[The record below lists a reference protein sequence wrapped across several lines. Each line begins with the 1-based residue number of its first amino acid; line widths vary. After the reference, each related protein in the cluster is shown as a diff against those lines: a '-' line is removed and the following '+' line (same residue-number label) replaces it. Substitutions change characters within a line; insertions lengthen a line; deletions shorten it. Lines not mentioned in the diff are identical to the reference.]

1 MKRPQTNGAFDTF
14 EADLA
19 KVRQDL
25 ERLSDSLKEGVTA
38 KTKRVLSEAASEAS
52 ELEDAMEGVVRG
64 HPITSVLIAAAI
76 GLAVGTIFWR

>member
-25 ERLSDSLKEGVTA
+25 ERLSDSLKEGVAA
-38 KTKRVLSEAASEAS
+38 KTKQVFSEAAGEAS

-76 GLAVGTIFWR
+76 GLAVGTLIWR

>member
-38 KTKRVLSEAASEAS
+38 KTKRVFSEAASEAS

-64 HPITSVLIAAAI
+64 HPITSVLIAAAL